1 MNDLSVNELK
11 DFFLHLDEYEK
22 EMLIAVKQDEFLDLY
37 MRWLNS
43 KGTGVKEKVNVLA
56 KELMEID
63 SSFKFNLLD

>member
-22 EMLIAVKQDEFLDLY
+22 EMIIAVKQDEFLDLY

-43 KGTGVKEKVNVLA
+43 KGAGLKEKINTLA

-63 SSFKFNLLD
+63 PSFKFDLLD